1 MLNENTTETAA
12 PPAAQVRVRREEFA
26 RAISAL
32 EARRQEEATYL
43 EGTVAVEDTLREL
56 QVDVSAEEVMQQI
69 EAQRAGHVVEEEPRR
84 VWDPDKVAD
93 FKLVGGIVLVPLLAV
108 SLWAALYH
116 PISAPYRPVSAPS
129 VSPSASARTMPS
141 WMPPPTMPLDATQWQ
156 VGESGFNASSVLKPL
171 SQVPNEQ
178 PVHCNSSSLE
188 MLLGTY
194 TRQQINRP
202 YDPRHALGTRDPK
215 VLAQSDQPFDV
226 RTTSRKPWILI
237 KHDGRLYLRAWVA
250 AKFTQA
256 QAEGYIITLHSSPR
270 SFDPGV
276 HPVQITLPLSFRAN
290 VSPFGSSQ
298 FERSAVPTLSA
309 IQVSLDDHAWEKW

>member
-1 MLNENTTETAA
+1 MLNENTTETTAL
-12 PPAAQVRVRREEFA
+12 PAAQLRVRREEFA

-32 EARRQEEATYL
+32 EARRQEEARYL

-69 EAQRAGHVVEEEPRR
+69 EAQRAGYAAEEEPRR
-84 VWDPDKVAD
+84 VLDPDKVTD
-93 FKLVGGIVLVPLLAV
+93 FKLVSGIILVPLLAV
-108 SLWAALYH
+108 LLWATLYH
-116 PISAPYRPVSAPS
+116 PVSTPYRLVSAPA
-129 VSPSASARTMPS
+129 VSSYTVPT

-156 VGESGFNASSVLKPL
+156 AGESGFNASSVLKPL
-171 SQVPNEQ
+171 SQVPDNQ
-178 PVHCNSSSLE
+178 PVHCNSGSLE
-188 MLLGTY
+188 TLLATY
-194 TRQQINRP
+194 NRQQLNRP
-202 YDPRHALGTRDPK
+202 YDPRHPLGTRDPR

-226 RTTSRKPWILI
+226 RATSRKPWILI

-256 QAEGYIITLHSSPR
+256 QAEESIVTLHSSPR

-298 FERSAVPTLSA
+298 FERSAVPTLSVN
-309 IQVSLDDHAWEKW
+309 QVSLDQHAWEK